1 MIQPPRT
8 ALIICAF
15 LLPLKVIVIGLVA
28 EVGEDLFF
36 SVRGRENKHPQ
47 FHG

>member
-1 MIQPPRT
+1 MIQPPRN
-8 ALIICAF
+8 AVRICAF

-28 EVGEDLFF
+28 EVGEDVF
-36 SVRGRENKHPQ
+36 SVRGRESKHPQ